1 MEAAEPIKPETLEPN
16 LELDKIEFIKKLIV
30 KGEHEI
36 LFGIKKNNN
45 ELVIRVIREKSKDFF
60 YFQKNYTLL
69 EIQELSKVFLIYES
83 IEELIAFLIQKKF
96 DIEEKDDKLIIK
108 FNICLPDSKNK
119 LIELKLKKIQLDTN
133 YMIKYCIEEIKLIQ
147 KEIKKS
153 EESINKLSC
162 LKEEYK
168 NILSIL
174 NKNNKK
180 EIKEKRIMPNLKE
193 EIFNKLT
200 HKNNILLL
208 IIFAIIFY
216 KFYIYNIS
224 QSNYNLNDEKEI
236 FYLKEENKK
245 LSEAFVNLS
254 KNYTHL
260 LNLITNNEKEILNSK
275 EEISSLTKVLNK
287 LNKEYKN
294 TREKLY
300 DLNKITDKLIEI
312 EYPII
317 SYFDSEII
325 EPKYDINF
333 VLEHIEQNNGS
344 FKYNKMQL
352 LFRGSRDGDSTKKC
366 HELCDNKKNIL
377 IIIKSDSVFIFGGY
391 TEIGFKTYNNF
402 SDWKHLVD
410 NKSFLFSIDLKKI
423 YPVMTNKEVICQLD
437 EKYGLNFYQGFSFID
452 NFMNSSVNYIGL
464 NIKEYFNNV
473 EYDYEINGDKRY
485 FKIDELEVFQLL

>member
-16 LELDKIEFIKKLIV
+16 LELDKIEFIKKLMV

-36 LFGIKKNNN
+36 LLGIKKNNN
-45 ELVIRVIREKSKDFF
+45 ELVIRVITEKSKDFF

-162 LKEEYK
+162 LEEEYK

-224 QSNYNLNDEKEI
+224 
-236 FYLKEENKK
+236 
-245 LSEAFVNLS
+245 
-254 KNYTHL
+254 
-260 LNLITNNEKEILNSK
+260 
-275 EEISSLTKVLNK
+275 
-287 LNKEYKN
+287 
-294 TREKLY
+294 
-300 DLNKITDKLIEI
+300 
-312 EYPII
+312 
-317 SYFDSEII
+317 
-325 EPKYDINF
+325 
-333 VLEHIEQNNGS
+333 
-344 FKYNKMQL
+344 
-352 LFRGSRDGDSTKKC
+352 
-366 HELCDNKKNIL
+366 
-377 IIIKSDSVFIFGGY
+377 
-391 TEIGFKTYNNF
+391 
-402 SDWKHLVD
+402 
-410 NKSFLFSIDLKKI
+410 
-423 YPVMTNKEVICQLD
+423 
-437 EKYGLNFYQGFSFID
+437 
-452 NFMNSSVNYIGL
+452 
-464 NIKEYFNNV
+464 
-473 EYDYEINGDKRY
+473 
-485 FKIDELEVFQLL
+485 